1 MFILSKHWEPMLTQ
15 SQEEG
20 YNNISQ
26 LVTFICQILD
36 IISISKS
43 TTVDA
48 QNQGTWMLLTS
59 LYYLGTRFGGI
70 MKDQIKAKLKGI
82 KKQFEKISKKIIIE
96 NEVRVI

>member
-48 QNQGTWMLLTS
+48 QN
-59 LYYLGTRFGGI
+59 
-70 MKDQIKAKLKGI
+70 
-82 KKQFEKISKKIIIE
+82 
-96 NEVRVI
+96 